1 MLLVLKTSDIYVFI
15 LVVIV
20 DDADKMMDRNRDE
33 NTGSPT
39 KLPTTSLSGNS
50 FIRC

>member
-1 MLLVLKTSDIYVFI
+1 MAYAFI

-20 DDADKMMDRNRDE
+20 DHADKIMDRNRDE
-33 NTGSPT
+33 KTGSPT
-39 KLPTTSLSGNS
+39 KLPTTSLSGNG